1 MIPQWSI
8 SFASLV
14 SEEAISTVYIIKN
27 HIDTFKLSEVHNA
40 IWIDYIASSEWAG
53 KMNQIPTERA
63 RWDYPA
69 SSGHP
74 AVSWQ
79 KNFHENHI
87 INLLFT
93 KLVRSRWLDIHL
105 ILFCE
110 YVDRNG
116 VELGQI
122 YPAILTSQLV
132 NIPYIMIYHK
142 YNVIFFFLEHISLQL
157 RVLEQ

>member
-1 MIPQWSI
+1 M
-8 SFASLV
+8 LY
-14 SEEAISTVYIIKN
+14 ELII
-27 HIDTFKLSEVHNA
+27 LLA
-40 IWIDYIASSEWAG
+40 PWAG

-63 RWDYPA
+63 RWNYPA

-74 AVSWQ
+74 AVSW
-79 KNFHENHI
+79 KKHFHENHI

-93 KLVRSRWLDIHL
+93 KLVPSRWLDIHL

-110 YVDRNG
+110 YMDRKG

-132 NIPYIMIYHK
+132 NIPYIMIYHI
-142 YNVIFFFLEHISLQL
+142 YIMSFCFFRAHFITTQGTGAIRVNTTFLEGRLGLTHKRPSYPPTGTRLSPRSVFISY
-157 RVLEQ
+157 